1 MEEKMTSKRR
11 AELRGMANRLDPL
24 FQVGKGGVTDSVIAQ
39 TLDVFNTHELI
50 KVKVLLDSAP
60 EKPREIAEKI
70 AAGTDSQVVQVIGGS
85 MIFYKE
91 NPELQEK
98 QKEKEK
104 PKKSGTGKGAKDF
117 KKIYNARAKKDEERK
132 AAMVSNLLVVL
143 CGNHDAQP
151 VVNSGSLY

>member
-60 EKPREIAEKI
+60 EKPREIEEKI

-117 KKIYNARAKKDEERK
+117 KKIYNAKAKKEEERK
-132 AAMVSNLLVVL
+132 AAEQRRSYSRY
-143 CGNHDAQP
+143 GKTGTGRF
-151 VVNSGSLY
+151 SK